1 VAEMAEAITEYFL
14 VKIGYLRK
22 VLFIEHYFSTE
33 LRGMLFLVF
42 SPTTSINVTSTL
54 GTNEADNVVFD
65 SALEFDCFFHMDS
78 ESLPKADK
86 GTTKSTQQSKPIP
99 KGSQSGLPKADE
111 GTTNLLNNQNL
122 FQKGV
127 KVVSFF
133 HQRKKLPAA
142 LQVHQG
148 WDYIGAVLLNES
160 EFSSKGDLL
169 DNFLSAR
176 VNNYVTEVR
185 EQLRSKLRNND
196 LECNELN
203 IFCFLLSSGLDYV
216 MEYLNESLARKGLN
230 KTITYMNFVIF

>member
-1 VAEMAEAITEYFL
+1 M
-14 VKIGYLRK
+14 
-22 VLFIEHYFSTE
+22 
-33 LRGMLFLVF
+33 
-42 SPTTSINVTSTL
+42 
-54 GTNEADNVVFD
+54 
-65 SALEFDCFFHMDS
+65 
-78 ESLPKADK
+78 
-86 GTTKSTQQSKPIP
+86 
-99 KGSQSGLPKADE
+99 
-111 GTTNLLNNQNL
+111 
-122 FQKGV
+122 
-127 KVVSFF
+127 
-133 HQRKKLPAA
+133 
-142 LQVHQG
+142 HQG

-230 KTITYMNFVIF
+230 KTITYEFRHFLGPFLLLSSFNLSTELNWNLMQKMTDDKAMCKERFNEILKI